1 MKHLFR
7 TACAALL
14 VTASSVA
21 ADGKLS
27 LSEISGYL
35 NGMKTAESPFTQIN
49 DDGSLSTGKLYMH
62 RPGRMRFEYAPP
74 DSATVVAGGGAV
86 VIHDPK
92 SNQPPETYPLKRT
105 PLSIILAKR
114 VDLAK
119 ANMVVGH
126 GFDGTATIVTAQ
138 DPENPEYG
146 RLDLMFT
153 GDPVELRKWVV
164 YDAGGSQTT
173 VILGGLETGMPLSST
188 LFSTSGGGGQGFNR

>member
-14 VTASSVA
+14 MTASSVA

-27 LSEISGYL
+27 LSDISGYL
-35 NGMKTAESPFTQIN
+35 NGMKTAQSPFTQIN
-49 DDGSLSTGKLYMH
+49 DDGSLSTGTLYMH

-74 DSATVVAGGGAV
+74 NNATVVAGGGAV

-105 PLSIILAKR
+105 PLSIILAKK
-114 VDLAK
+114 VNLGA

-138 DPENPEYG
+138 DPENAEYG
-146 RLDLMFT
+146 RIDLMFT
-153 GDPVELRKWVV
+153 ADPVELRKWVV
-164 YDAGGSQTT
+164 YDAAGSRTT
-173 VILGGLETGMPLSST
+173 VILGGLETGMSLNST
-188 LFSTSGGGGQGFNR
+188 LFSTSGGGGSAIDR